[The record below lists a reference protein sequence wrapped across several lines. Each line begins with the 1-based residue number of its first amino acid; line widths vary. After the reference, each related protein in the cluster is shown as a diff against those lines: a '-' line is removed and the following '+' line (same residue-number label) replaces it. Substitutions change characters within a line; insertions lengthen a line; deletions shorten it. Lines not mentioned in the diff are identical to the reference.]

1 MKTLEILKTK
11 VNGLQTVSY
20 QPRRRVWKDDR
31 SYNDTLGKKIS
42 YSTTEPSVTSVLSAV
57 RQYVVWYLLKN
68 NKLKK
73 TDSKKLN
80 KKVGKAKKMK
90 TAEEFFDMGARS
102 EKESEEIQE
111 LNDSLLR
118 QFIENTTPT
127 GQIESPGAKLDYLR
141 YIPQDPN
148 GIQGLPTDEALRF
161 IVIGI
166 ILNQK
171 TQGDEMQ
178 LHGAKAYKNLF
189 PVDSN
194 GLEVL
199 YHVYSYDGVMGIKA
213 LRKGTSLLFQ
223 SDRGIQIALESKTE
237 DPPGYTRLS
246 RDGTDPLF
254 NTRPSAS
261 PDGGAQKV
269 DQNSC

>member
-1 MKTLEILKTK
+1 MILNADTISDVTFAGSRTTGRLRTNKFSSFKGGETFIQKSINTAIENFGNLKTK

-20 QPRRRVWKDDR
+20 QPRRRVWNDDR

-127 GQIESPGAKLDYLR
+127 GQVESL
-141 YIPQDPN
+141 
-148 GIQGLPTDEALRF
+148 
-161 IVIGI
+161 
-166 ILNQK
+166 
-171 TQGDEMQ
+171 MQ
-178 LHGAKAYKNLF
+178 
-189 PVDSN
+189 S
-194 GLEVL
+194 
-199 YHVYSYDGVMGIKA
+199 
-213 LRKGTSLLFQ
+213 
-223 SDRGIQIALESKTE
+223 
-237 DPPGYTRLS
+237 
-246 RDGTDPLF
+246 
-254 NTRPSAS
+254 
-261 PDGGAQKV
+261 
-269 DQNSC
+269 